1 MASAALVIDN
11 LADASAGAV
20 VGASSQ
26 VLTMP
31 VTNLQTP
38 SPSERWR
45 SLSSNDYFV
54 LDKGES
60 IEADTVM
67 VGGLTCGPN
76 ATVRLRL
83 STLDDSGATGDVL
96 DTGNISNGDA
106 HFDIEYGMFLW
117 RLAAPAEWRYARF
130 DISDP
135 DATFVEAGCILDGL
149 SEAMAYNFVPG
160 GTFQHND
167 RSRVATTS
175 SGITLTWPDNTYRS
189 VNLSFDFV
197 TATQRYGLVER
208 LDRVKGIA
216 NNVLLITD
224 PDSEN
229 LPRDSVWGLVTNPSP
244 ISFGPIPDI
253 FGKQLQINER
263 I

>member
-1 MASAALVIDN
+1 MGNATLVIDN
-11 LADASAGAV
+11 LADDGI

-31 VTNLQTP
+31 ATNLQTP

-45 SLSSNDYFV
+45 SLNSADWFV
-54 LDKGES
+54 LDKGAS

-67 VGGLTCGPN
+67 VGGLTCGAN

-96 DTGNISNGDA
+96 DTGDIANGDA

-117 RLAAPAEWRYARF
+117 RLASPGSWRYARF

-149 SEAMAYNFVPG
+149 SESLAYNFVPG
-160 GTFQHND
+160 STGFQHND
-167 RSRVATTS
+167 RSRVAMTS
-175 SGITLTWPDNTYRS
+175 SGITLTWADNTYRS
-189 VNLSFDFV
+189 VGLSFDFI
-197 TATQRYGLVER
+197 TATQRYGVVER
-208 LDRVKGIA
+208 LDRVKGIKS
-216 NNVLLITD
+216 NVLLITD